1 VAIDK
6 SELRR
11 VMGHFATGVT
21 VITTR
26 DENGRPF
33 GLTANAVTSVSL
45 TPPLILVCVDKTAD
59 TYPYFDRSKVF
70 TVNILSDGQEGISRR
85 FATTGIEKFEGV
97 GYHRTETGCA
107 VLDDAVGHLDCRII
121 DSYDAGDHTIYMGEV
136 LSADA
141 NDVPPLLFFR
151 GGYRKLAP

>member
-1 VAIDK
+1 MPIDK
-6 SELRR
+6 NELRR

-26 DENGRPF
+26 DEDGHPF

-45 TPPLILVCVDKTAD
+45 IPPLILICVDKTCD

-70 TVNILSDGQEGISRR
+70 AVNILADAQEGISRR
-85 FATTGIEKFEGV
+85 FATTGVEKFEGI
-97 GYHRTETGCA
+97 GYHKSETGCA
-107 VLDDAVGHLDCRII
+107 VLDDAVGHMDCRIVATH
-121 DSYDAGDHTIYMGEV
+121 DAGDHTIYVGEV
-136 LSADA
+136 LAADA
-141 NDVPPLLFFR
+141 NDVTPLLFFR